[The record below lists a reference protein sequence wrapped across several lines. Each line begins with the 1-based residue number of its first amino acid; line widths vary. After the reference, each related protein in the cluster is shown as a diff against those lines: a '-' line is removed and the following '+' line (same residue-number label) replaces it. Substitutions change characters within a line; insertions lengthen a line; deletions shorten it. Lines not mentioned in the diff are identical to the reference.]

1 MFCKYCGKKIDK
13 NSKFCEFCGRP
24 VGKSDSKKINLEKDE
39 DLVYIDSHDSTEF
52 NDYDFDNVDDF
63 SYEESFNY
71 NQNNKKSNNKLI
83 MSLSCI
89 IAVFAIAFV
98 AFKVDLFDTNDN
110 KPVSSISSI
119 GSTSENET
127 FSKEENEDSQNI
139 GNTHEYVNNND
150 SRNEIKQNS
159 NTSNKNQI
167 NRTKNLNT
175 INILNSECSSIL
187 HDSTNKNYGST
198 KVLDGDFST
207 VWSEGVSGY
216 GNGEWII
223 LDFDNIYTVKKI
235 KIVNGLVNKKN
246 GYYNNNRPKS
256 LTLQFSDGSSQK
268 INLEDN
274 NTGYQVVNINAV
286 ETSYVK
292 FVIDSVYYGTKYDDT
307 CIADIE
313 ILGY

>member
-52 NDYDFDNVDDF
+52 NNYDFDNVDDF
-63 SYEESFNY
+63 SYEENFNY

-89 IAVFAIAFV
+89 IAVFAIAFI
-98 AFKVDLFDTNDN
+98 AFKVDLFGTNDN
-110 KPVSSISSI
+110 KPVSSISST

-167 NRTKNLNT
+167 NITKNLNT

-292 FVIDSVYYGTKYDDT
+292 FVINSVYYGTKYDDT

>member
-39 DLVYIDSHDSTEF
+39 DIVYIDSHDSTEF

-98 AFKVDLFDTNDN
+98 AFKVDLFGTNDN
-110 KPVSSISSI
+110 KPVSSISST
-119 GSTSENET
+119 GGTSKNET

-198 KVLDGDFST
+198 RVLDGDFST

-216 GNGEWII
+216 GNGEWIR

>member
-39 DLVYIDSHDSTEF
+39 DIVYIDSHDSTEF

-98 AFKVDLFDTNDN
+98 AFKVDLFGTNDN
-110 KPVSSISSI
+110 KPVSSISST
-119 GSTSENET
+119 GGTSKNET

-139 GNTHEYVNNND
+139 GNTHEYVNNNN

>member
-98 AFKVDLFDTNDN
+98 AFKVDLFGTNDN
-110 KPVSSISSI
+110 KPVSSISST
-119 GSTSENET
+119 GSTSENEK

-159 NTSNKNQI
+159 NTSNKNQV

-198 KVLDGDFST
+198 KVLDGDFSI

>member
-24 VGKSDSKKINLEKDE
+24 IGKSDSKKINLEKDE

-52 NDYDFDNVDDF
+52 NNYDFDNVDDF
-63 SYEESFNY
+63 SYEENFNY

-89 IAVFAIAFV
+89 IAVFAIAFI
-98 AFKVDLFDTNDN
+98 AFKVDLFGTNDN

>member
-52 NDYDFDNVDDF
+52 NNYDFDNVDDF

-89 IAVFAIAFV
+89 IAVFAIAFI
-98 AFKVDLFDTNDN
+98 AFKVNLFGTNDN
-110 KPVSSISSI
+110 KSVSSISSI

-167 NRTKNLNT
+167 NITKNLNT

-313 ILGY
+313 LLGY

>member
-98 AFKVDLFDTNDN
+98 AFKVDLFGTNDN
-110 KPVSSISSI
+110 KPVSSISST
-119 GSTSENET
+119 GGTSKNET

-235 KIVNGLVNKKN
+235 KIVNGLVNKKM
-246 GYYNNNRPKS
+246 GI
-256 LTLQFSDGSSQK
+256 TT
-268 INLEDN
+268 I
-274 NTGYQVVNINAV
+274 
-286 ETSYVK
+286 
-292 FVIDSVYYGTKYDDT
+292 ID
-307 CIADIE
+307 
-313 ILGY
+313 LNH

>member
-52 NDYDFDNVDDF
+52 NNYDFDNVDDF

-98 AFKVDLFDTNDN
+98 AFKVDLFGTNDN
-110 KPVSSISSI
+110 KPVSSISST
-119 GSTSENET
+119 GSTSENEK

>member
-63 SYEESFNY
+63 SYEENFNY

-89 IAVFAIAFV
+89 IAVFAIAFI
-98 AFKVDLFDTNDN
+98 AFKVDLFGTNDN

-246 GYYNNNRPKS
+246 GYYNSNRPKS

>member
-39 DLVYIDSHDSTEF
+39 DIVYIDSHDSTEF

-98 AFKVDLFDTNDN
+98 AFKVDLFGTNDN
-110 KPVSSISSI
+110 KPVSSISST
-119 GSTSENET
+119 GGTSKNET

-159 NTSNKNQI
+159 NTSNKTQI

>member
-24 VGKSDSKKINLEKDE
+24 VGKLDSKKINLEKDE

-89 IAVFAIAFV
+89 IVVFAIAFI
-98 AFKVDLFDTNDN
+98 AFKVDLFGTNDN
-110 KPVSSISSI
+110 KPVSSISST
-119 GSTSENET
+119 GSTSENEI

>member
-98 AFKVDLFDTNDN
+98 AFKVNLFGTNDN

-198 KVLDGDFST
+198 KVLDSDFST

>member
-89 IAVFAIAFV
+89 IAVFAIAFI
-98 AFKVDLFDTNDN
+98 AFKVDFFGSNDN
-110 KPVSSISSI
+110 KPVSSISST

>member
-52 NDYDFDNVDDF
+52 NNYDFDNVDDF
-63 SYEESFNY
+63 SYEENFNY

-89 IAVFAIAFV
+89 IAVFAIAFI
-98 AFKVDLFDTNDN
+98 AFKVDLFGTNDN

>member
-89 IAVFAIAFV
+89 IAVFAIAFI
-98 AFKVDLFDTNDN
+98 AFKVDLFGTNDN

-198 KVLDGDFST
+198 KVLDSDFST

>member
-98 AFKVDLFDTNDN
+98 AFKVDLFGTNDN
-110 KPVSSISSI
+110 KPVSSISST
-119 GSTSENET
+119 GSTSENEK

-198 KVLDGDFST
+198 KVLDGDFSI

>member
-52 NDYDFDNVDDF
+52 NNYDFDNVDDF
-63 SYEESFNY
+63 SYEENFNY

-89 IAVFAIAFV
+89 IAVFAIAFI
-98 AFKVDLFDTNDN
+98 AFKVDLFGTNDN
-110 KPVSSISSI
+110 KPVSSISST

-167 NRTKNLNT
+167 NITKNLNT

-235 KIVNGLVNKKN
+235 KIVNGLVNKKM
-246 GYYNNNRPKS
+246 GI
-256 LTLQFSDGSSQK
+256 TT
-268 INLEDN
+268 I
-274 NTGYQVVNINAV
+274 
-286 ETSYVK
+286 
-292 FVIDSVYYGTKYDDT
+292 ID
-307 CIADIE
+307 
-313 ILGY
+313 LNH

>member
-98 AFKVDLFDTNDN
+98 AFKVDLFGTNDN
-110 KPVSSISSI
+110 KPVSSISST
-119 GSTSENET
+119 GSTSENEK

>member
-98 AFKVDLFDTNDN
+98 AFKVDLFGTNDN
-110 KPVSSISSI
+110 KPVSSISST
-119 GSTSENET
+119 GSTSKNET

-223 LDFDNIYTVKKI
+223 LDFDNTYTVKKI

>member
-24 VGKSDSKKINLEKDE
+24 VGKSDLKKINLEKDE

-63 SYEESFNY
+63 SYEENFNY

-89 IAVFAIAFV
+89 IAVFAIAFI
-98 AFKVDLFDTNDN
+98 AFKVDLFGTNDN

>member
-52 NDYDFDNVDDF
+52 NNYDFDNVDDF

-89 IAVFAIAFV
+89 IAVFAIAFI
-98 AFKVDLFDTNDN
+98 AFKVDLFGTNDN
-110 KPVSSISSI
+110 KPVSSISST
-119 GSTSENET
+119 GGTSKNET

-167 NRTKNLNT
+167 NITKNLNT

>member
-39 DLVYIDSHDSTEF
+39 DIVYIDSHDSTEF

-98 AFKVDLFDTNDN
+98 AFKVDLFGTNHN
-110 KPVSSISSI
+110 KPVSSISST
-119 GSTSENET
+119 GGTSKNET

>member
-98 AFKVDLFDTNDN
+98 AFKVDLFGTNDN
-110 KPVSSISSI
+110 KPVSSISST
-119 GSTSENET
+119 GSTSKNET

>member
-63 SYEESFNY
+63 SYEENFNY

-89 IAVFAIAFV
+89 IAVFAIAFI
-98 AFKVDLFDTNDN
+98 AFKVDLFGTNDN

-256 LTLQFSDGSSQK
+256 LTLQYPFF
-268 INLEDN
+268 LF
-274 NTGYQVVNINAV
+274 TRPL

>member
-89 IAVFAIAFV
+89 IAVFAIAFI
-98 AFKVDLFDTNDN
+98 AFKVDLFGSNDN
-110 KPVSSISSI
+110 KPVSSISST

-216 GNGEWII
+216 GNGEWIR

>member
-52 NDYDFDNVDDF
+52 NDYDFDNVDYF
-63 SYEESFNY
+63 SYEENFNY

-89 IAVFAIAFV
+89 IAVFAIAFI
-98 AFKVDLFDTNDN
+98 AFKVDLFGTNDN

-198 KVLDGDFST
+198 KVLDSDFST

>member
-98 AFKVDLFDTNDN
+98 AFKVDLFGTSDN
-110 KPVSSISSI
+110 KPVSSISST
-119 GSTSENET
+119 GSTSKNET

>member
-39 DLVYIDSHDSTEF
+39 DIVYIDSHDSTEF

-98 AFKVDLFDTNDN
+98 AFKVDLFGTNDN

>member
-63 SYEESFNY
+63 SYEENFNY

-89 IAVFAIAFV
+89 IAVFAIAFI
-98 AFKVDLFDTNDN
+98 AFKVNLFGTNDN
-110 KPVSSISSI
+110 KSVSSISSI

-268 INLEDN
+268 INSEDN

>member
-52 NDYDFDNVDDF
+52 NNYDFDNVDDF

-98 AFKVDLFDTNDN
+98 AFKVDLFGTNDN
-110 KPVSSISSI
+110 KPVSSISST
-119 GSTSENET
+119 GGTSKNET

>member
-63 SYEESFNY
+63 SYEENFNY

-98 AFKVDLFDTNDN
+98 AFKVDLFGTNDN
-110 KPVSSISSI
+110 KLVSSISST

>member
-24 VGKSDSKKINLEKDE
+24 VGKSDSKKINLENDE

-98 AFKVDLFDTNDN
+98 AFKVDLFGTNDN
-110 KPVSSISSI
+110 KPVSSISST
-119 GSTSENET
+119 GSTSKNET

>member
-89 IAVFAIAFV
+89 IAVFAIAFI
-98 AFKVDLFDTNDN
+98 AFKVDLFGTNDN

-139 GNTHEYVNNND
+139 GNTHEYVNNNN

>member
-39 DLVYIDSHDSTEF
+39 DIVYIDSHDSTEF

-89 IAVFAIAFV
+89 IAVFAIAFI
-98 AFKVDLFDTNDN
+98 AFKVNLFGTNDN
-110 KPVSSISSI
+110 KSVSSISSI

>member
-63 SYEESFNY
+63 SYEENFNY

-89 IAVFAIAFV
+89 IAVFAIAFI
-98 AFKVDLFDTNDN
+98 AFKVDLFGTNDN

-167 NRTKNLNT
+167 NITKNLNT